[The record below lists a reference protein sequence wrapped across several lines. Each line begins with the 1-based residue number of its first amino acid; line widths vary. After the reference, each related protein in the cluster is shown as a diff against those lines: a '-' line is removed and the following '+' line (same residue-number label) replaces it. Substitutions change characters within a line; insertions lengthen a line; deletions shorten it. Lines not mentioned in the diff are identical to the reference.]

1 MIAPSVTP
9 EFAHRQARRLTEW
22 ARRQRRQHRR
32 GVRDL
37 VQRCL
42 WRVGART

>member
-9 EFAHRQARRLTEW
+9 ELAHSQVRRLTEW

-37 VQRCL
+37 VQRYL
-42 WRVGART
+42 WRAGART